1 MHQPV
6 KDNLEGYLNRHG
18 DREMPGEM
26 AAHLRAC
33 RSCAT
38 ELEQIEKQSV
48 MFRMTLR
55 ASDCEPRPGFYAR
68 VLDRIERQ
76 TDTSIWAVL
85 LMPAFGRRIAIAA
98 AALVVLLGSY
108 LVSSER
114 SAPAP
119 AQLEISQESTLPQ
132 QRDAVLVNLASYHE

>member
-6 KDNLEGYLNRHG
+6 KDNLEEYLNRHG

-26 AAHLRAC
+26 AAHLQAC
-33 RSCAT
+33 LSCVK

-48 MFRMTLR
+48 LLRMSLR
-55 ASDCEPRPGFYAR
+55 AECEPRPGFYGR
-68 VLDRIERQ
+68 VMDRIDRKA
-76 TDTSIWAVL
+76 DNSIWAVL
-85 LMPAFGRRIAIAA
+85 LRPAFGRRIAIVSGAM
-98 AALVVLLGSY
+98 VVLLGSY
-108 LVSSER
+108 LISSER

-119 AQLEISQESTLPQ
+119 AQQEISQESTLPQ